1 MTLVTGARYLSRMD
15 TRYTARPGSGP
26 RLLLIAAAAAALSL
40 AGCEADDSAVPDGA
54 EPSEGLTA
62 EQEEAVLAADWA
74 YAEAWLT
81 NEPDAIM
88 RTLTDDAV
96 IVPSGE
102 PAIEGREAI
111 REFWWPPDEPPTTVT
126 GYAVRQQ
133 EAGGR
138 PGFAYVRGTYSLSF
152 DYDGALFE
160 TEGTYLSLLRRGDRG
175 WRISHRMWN
184 DHGLD

>member
-1 MTLVTGARYLSRMD
+1 MNRRRNGAC
-15 TRYTARPGSGP
+15 
-26 RLLLIAAAAAALSL
+26 LLFAAAAAAAFSL
-40 AGCEADDSAVPDGA
+40 AGCEADDSSVPGA
-54 EPSEGLTA
+54 SDRSEGLTA
-62 EQEEAVLAADWA
+62 EQEEAVMAADWA

-88 RTLTDDAV
+88 RTLSDDAV

-102 PAIEGREAI
+102 PAIEGPEAI
-111 REFWWPPDEPPTTVT
+111 REFWWPADGPPTTVT

-133 EAGGR
+133 EAGGQ

>member
-1 MTLVTGARYLSRMD
+1 MD
-15 TRYTARPGSGP
+15 TRRTIRRRSRS
-26 RLLLIAAAAAALSL
+26 RLLLAAATAAAVSL
-40 AGCEADDSAVPDGA
+40 AGCEPDAAPVSDADD
-54 EPSEGLTA
+54 PSGGLTA
-62 EQEEAVLAADWA
+62 EQEEAVMAADWA

-102 PAIEGREAI
+102 PAVEGPEAI
-111 REFWWPPDEPPTTVT
+111 REFWWPDDEPPTTVT
-126 GYAVRQQ
+126 GYAVRQR
-133 EAGGR
+133 EAGGV

-160 TEGTYLSLLRRGDRG
+160 SEGTYLSLLRRGDRG